1 MKFFTVHKDYKR
13 VSEEATQII
22 EKCKFKIE
30 RYGSVSEIDLQDI
43 YYILQKIK
51 PLIDNCINANLPA
64 DAAALFIQAS
74 LFSSILE
81 SGQLI
86 TEDSIETTLKV
97 ITERILMA
105 KSKKEK
111 IAWDFTMKQYRRIL
125 QDSI

>member
-1 MKFFTVHKDYKR
+1 MKFFTVHKEYKR
-13 VSEEATQII
+13 VSGEAAQII

-30 RYGSVSEIDLQDI
+30 RYGSVSENDLQDI
-43 YYILQKIK
+43 YYILEKMK
-51 PLIDNCINANLPA
+51 PLIDKCINANLPN

-74 LFSSILE
+74 LFSSVLE

-86 TEDSIETTLKV
+86 TGNGIETTLKI

-105 KSKKEK
+105 TSKKEK
-111 IAWDFTMKQYRRIL
+111 IAWDFTMKQYRKML